1 MAADERRGIWATK
14 PAESLIADTRVEGR
28 SLRRAVGALDLTAL
42 GLGAIIGTGI
52 FVVIG
57 EAIDD
62 SGPSI
67 VLAFALAG
75 LTCAFSALAFAEL
88 ASTIPVAGSA
98 YTYSY
103 ATMGELIAWIIGWD
117 LLLEYGLAVAGVS
130 VGWGQYLNELLDS
143 LFDVSLPDAIASPP
157 GEGGVVNV
165 PAVTVV
171 LAIGALLIA
180 GVKESARTNTVMVVT
195 KLLVLALFVGVG
207 LTAFDSGNFHPFFP
221 NGVSGAV
228 TAASVIFFAY
238 IGFDAV
244 STSGEEARRPSRDL
258 PIAIVGSLLIAT
270 VIYMTVAIVSVGALP
285 YTDLAG
291 KPAPL
296 ATVIE
301 EGAGISWGASVISL
315 GALVAITS
323 VVLTILYGNTRIMFA
338 MARDGLLPRFFSV
351 VSPRRGT
358 PVRVTATLALL
369 ISVLAALVPLG
380 GIVELV
386 NIGTLSAF
394 FLVNIGV
401 IVLRRRRPDLERGFR
416 VPLVPFFP
424 LVGAGLCIYLM
435 TRLPPVTWLRF
446 VIWLAIGLAV
456 YASYGH
462 SHSSLRRVD
471 AAPPVTLK

>member
-1 MAADERRGIWATK
+1 
-14 PAESLIADTRVEGR
+14 
-28 SLRRAVGALDLTAL
+28 
-42 GLGAIIGTGI
+42 
-52 FVVIG
+52 
-57 EAIDD
+57 
-62 SGPSI
+62 
-67 VLAFALAG
+67 
-75 LTCAFSALAFAEL
+75 
-88 ASTIPVAGSA
+88 
-98 YTYSY
+98 
-103 ATMGELIAWIIGWD
+103 
-117 LLLEYGLAVAGVS
+117 
-130 VGWGQYLNELLDS
+130 
-143 LFDVSLPDAIASPP
+143 
-157 GEGGVVNV
+157 
-165 PAVTVV
+165 
-171 LAIGALLIA
+171 
-180 GVKESARTNTVMVVT
+180 
-195 KLLVLALFVGVG
+195 
-207 LTAFDSGNFHPFFP
+207 
-221 NGVSGAV
+221 
-228 TAASVIFFAY
+228 
-238 IGFDAV
+238 
-244 STSGEEARRPSRDL
+244 
-258 PIAIVGSLLIAT
+258 
-270 VIYMTVAIVSVGALP
+270 
-285 YTDLAG
+285 
-291 KPAPL
+291 
-296 ATVIE
+296 VIE